1 MIVTQGNEGIRWGR
15 ALLAA
20 ILVEVLLAVIAVPV
34 VLSAAD
40 PASTLNLIVAPASF
54 LAALLVVMWLF
65 RNAARPVA
73 NGVATGVICLL
84 IYLVLAGASYW
95 LAPER
100 INLSQSLGLTYLASH
115 LLKIAGGWAGGWW
128 IARKRTAASAETF
141 E

>member
-1 MIVTQGNEGIRWGR
+1 MTQGNAGIRWGR

-65 RNAARPVA
+65 RKAARPVA

-84 IYLVLAGASYW
+84 IYLVLAGAS
-95 LAPER
+95 
-100 INLSQSLGLTYLASH
+100 
-115 LLKIAGGWAGGWW
+115 
-128 IARKRTAASAETF
+128 
-141 E
+141 